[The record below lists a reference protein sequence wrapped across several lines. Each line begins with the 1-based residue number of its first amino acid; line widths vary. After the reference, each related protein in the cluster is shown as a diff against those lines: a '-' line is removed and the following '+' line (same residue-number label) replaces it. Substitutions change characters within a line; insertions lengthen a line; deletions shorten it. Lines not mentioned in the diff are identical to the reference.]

1 MYFNKTLIP
10 ATLIRRYKRFLVDV
24 SLADGREVTA
34 HVANPGSMLG
44 MNTAGLR
51 IWLEQNYDPKR
62 KLKYSWKLAEK
73 NDGTLIGVDTS
84 LPNKIVA
91 ETLQNNAIPEL
102 QYANIKPEVKYGENS
117 RVDFLL
123 TQKGRRNCYLEVKS
137 VTLLRQNALA
147 EFPDSVTKRGAKHM
161 AELANMAQQGQR
173 AVLLYLVQRND
184 VKNFAVAGDIDPEYL
199 CAFLNAKNAGVEVL
213 CYGTRIS
220 NEGIWLGEKIV

>member
-44 MNTAGLR
+44 INTAGLR
-51 IWLEQNYDPKR
+51 IWLEHNNDPKR

-84 LPNKIVA
+84 MPNKIVA

-137 VTLLRQNALA
+137 VTLLRKNALA

-161 AELANMAQQGQR
+161 AELASMAQQGQR

>member
-1 MYFNKTLIP
+1 M
-10 ATLIRRYKRFLVDV
+10 
-24 SLADGREVTA
+24 
-34 HVANPGSMLG
+34 
-44 MNTAGLR
+44 
-51 IWLEQNYDPKR
+51 
-62 KLKYSWKLAEK
+62 
-73 NDGTLIGVDTS
+73 DTS

-199 CAFLNAKNAGVEVL
+199 CAVSNAKNAGVEIL

>member
-1 MYFNKTLIP
+1 MHFNKTLIP
-10 ATLIRRYKRFLVDV
+10 ATLVRRYKRFLADV
-24 SLADGREVTA
+24 TLTDGREVTA

-51 IWLEQNYDPKR
+51 IWLERNNDPKR

-91 ETLQNNAIPEL
+91 EALQKNVIPEL
-102 QYANIKPEVKYGENS
+102 QYANIKPEVKYGESS

-123 TQKGRRNCYLEVKS
+123 TQKGTRDCYLEVKS
-137 VTLLRQNALA
+137 VTLSRQNALA

-161 AELANMAQQGQR
+161 AELACMAKQGRR
-173 AVLLYLVQRND
+173 AVLMYLVQRND
-184 VKNFAVAGDIDPEYL
+184 VKSFAVAGDIDPEYL
-199 CAFLNAKNAGVEVL
+199 CAFSNAKNAGVEVF

-220 NEGIWLGEKIV
+220 NKGIWLGEKIV